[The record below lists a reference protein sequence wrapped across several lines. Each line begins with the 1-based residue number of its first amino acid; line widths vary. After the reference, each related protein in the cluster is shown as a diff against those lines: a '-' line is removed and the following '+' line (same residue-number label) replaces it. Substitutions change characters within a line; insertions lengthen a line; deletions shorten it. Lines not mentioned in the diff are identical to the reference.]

1 MNAPNLSL
9 HSYVK
14 GASPCTRALWQNK
27 MTSPCSQNSTQVCD
41 RVLCFCSFIPLTYAL
56 WVITRQPGSNQ
67 TVIFCTAALQSERL
81 VSLVP
86 VDSPSFSSKLPEAN
100 CRQYSDTYRILT
112 RRQFKHGIGTL
123 HSGYTV
129 VSRGTLRKFK

>member
-1 MNAPNLSL
+1 MNALNLSL

-14 GASPCTRALWQNK
+14 SASPPCTRALWQNK

-41 RVLCFCSFIPLTYAL
+41 YVLCFCSFIPLNYAL
-56 WVITRQPGSNQ
+56 LVITRQSGSHQ
-67 TVIFCTAALQSERL
+67 AATFCTVLQSERL

-100 CRQYSDTYRILT
+100 CRQYSDTYSILT